1 MQILQFRLHSY
12 QVLADTVLSTHD
24 PKTPI
29 AFAISSNTAEC
40 SGVPVSPS
48 CVIMSQY
55 THSRLFVTI
64 WVAYLD
70 LFSLVSAAED
80 RRPPDPAHSPQLLMT
95 HLTPASRQAQH
106 QPSAVLFLG
115 ETTFCSQFKVNNRI
129 VVYVIKIFYIS
140 SYLWFMFNVFW
151 KLDFPI

>member
-55 THSRLFVTI
+55 TLSRLFVTI

-80 RRPPDPAHSPQLLMT
+80 RRPPDPGSLSS
-95 HLTPASRQAQH
+95 ASYDTSHTRQAAQH
-106 QPSAVLFLG
+106 QPSAVLFMENYILFTILG
-115 ETTFCSQFKVNNRI
+115 E
-129 VVYVIKIFYIS
+129 
-140 SYLWFMFNVFW
+140 
-151 KLDFPI
+151 